1 MPTSRRS
8 VPTCVVVALVGIAIG
23 LSLFAGGCNKKDSVN
38 GDPGINANAKV
49 VVIPNSGVKP
59 DGTLT
64 DEALQMI
71 QAESAAPN
79 VTVAFYRS
87 PVTDGAL
94 VQIAKFPNVKRIEA
108 VGGKI
113 TDKGVEKLKSTNSQI
128 EVAR

>member
-1 MPTSRRS
+1 
-8 VPTCVVVALVGIAIG
+8 VAVAGIAMC
-23 LSLFAGGCNKKDSVN
+23 LPLLAGGCNKKDSIS
-38 GDPGINANAKV
+38 GDSGINANAKV

-64 DEALQMI
+64 DQALQTI

-94 VQIAKFPNVKRIEA
+94 TQIAKYPNVKRIEA

-113 TDKGVEKLKSTNSQI
+113 TDKGVDKLKATNPNI